1 MKTKVKI
8 KTFSSIVIEGIK
20 TLFFSEIKK
29 KKKNKHTNPTFNKS
43 EKEFSTLNN
52 QLSTKKLQ
60 RFIINWVINE
70 TLKNFPYPYG
80 RFIIVIN

>member
-20 TLFFSEIKK
+20 TLFFAEIKK
-29 KKKNKHTNPTFNKS
+29 NKQTNKHTNPTFNKS

-60 RFIINWVINE
+60 RFIIN
-70 TLKNFPYPYG
+70 
-80 RFIIVIN
+80 

>member
-29 KKKNKHTNPTFNKS
+29 KKQKKKKTNPTFNKS

-60 RFIINWVINE
+60 RFIIN
-70 TLKNFPYPYG
+70 
-80 RFIIVIN
+80 